1 MRQILFILLT
11 LGCSLTHSLK
21 AQNTGFAGKRVLIKS
36 NAINGLN
43 GFFNSYGA
51 EIAFNRKMTITL
63 GYDAINTEVIQ
74 SYNQM
79 ETVGTSII
87 MGSKAQTSYKG
98 IHAEFR
104 KYFSREKP
112 APYGLFM
119 CATYG
124 NGNLNIDKGTYSEKL
139 FIAEGTQDVT
149 YQISG
154 ISLAKFGLGLGYQ
167 KPINKWIFIGGQFT
181 FNYVSYG
188 NLIEGLPQHA
198 ASGVLKNYGSNLV
211 SMNFFN
217 AEKAIQDQQSR
228 SFGISGNIQLGIM
241 LF

>member
-1 MRQILFILLT
+1 MRQVFFIMLT

-21 AQNTGFAGKRVLIKS
+21 AQNTGFAGKRVLLKS
-36 NAINGLN
+36 NVLNGLN
-43 GFFNSYGA
+43 GFLNSYGA
-51 EIAFNRKMTITL
+51 EVALNRKMTITL
-63 GYDAINTEVIQ
+63 GYDAINTDVIQ

-79 ETVGTSII
+79 ETVGSTIV

-98 IHAEFR
+98 IHVEFR
-104 KYFSREKP
+104 KYLSREKP
-112 APYGLFM
+112 APYGLFL
-119 CATYG
+119 CANYA
-124 NGNLNIDKGTYSEKL
+124 NGNLNIEKGSYSEKL
-139 FIAEGTQDVT
+139 FIAEGTQNVT

-167 KPINKWIFIGGQFT
+167 KPINKWLFVGGQFT